1 MSLRSPEEMAAVFKR
16 NKAKIEAYFSKQD
29 LAAIIPELRLEY
41 LISSTEEHEINSTES
56 TKRAHTLTKILE
68 SKIVNNPDLFQ
79 NLKQFLGSSFEDFSE
94 TPQPETSTTIVP
106 SSPSSDGE
114 PSEISQR
121 APTDLEYISETW
133 PQQYANVSLPTRQ
146 SVHAHQWYGR
156 GWQGEHDLSIGNFS
170 DQAPYH
176 RYTASSSTSTFAGL
190 HTSQPRSMQATNS
203 RQKFPKS
210 SVSTSKTKKQPPQR
224 SDKAFPGIEFS
235 SYRSRATVG
244 HRGHTIR
251 GEGVQLR
258 IPPKAIKR
266 RTSLE
271 ISLQGCISGPF
282 SLPEGIQLAS
292 PVFLVKCTPQYQFQ
306 RELMLTM
313 HHFVLLQNHEQCE
326 DMVLLMSP
334 ERKVEDKD
342 YIYWKFDFCDQ
353 PLQCFPHASYGEVEL
368 THFSFFCF
376 GIRLHRGKPRGFISL
391 YYLLL
396 ILLIARPV
404 LRY

>member
-1 MSLRSPEEMAAVFKR
+1 MSLRSPEEMAALFKK

-29 LAAIIPELRLEY
+29 LAAIIPELRLEH

-94 TPQPETSTTIVP
+94 TPQPETSITIVP

-114 PSEISQR
+114 PSEISQL
-121 APTDLEYISETW
+121 APTDLEYISETRLL
-133 PQQYANVSLPTRQ
+133 QYADVSLPTRQ
-146 SVHAHQWYGR
+146 SVHAHQWYG
-156 GWQGEHDLSIGNFS
+156 WQGEHDLSTGNFS

-190 HTSQPRSMQATNS
+190 HTSQPRSMQATNL

-224 SDKAFPGIEFS
+224 SDKTFPGIEFS

-258 IPPKAIKR
+258 IPPKAITR
-266 RTSLE
+266 RTSLD
-271 ISLQGCISGPF
+271 ISLQGCIGGPF
-282 SLPEGIQLAS
+282 CLPEGIQLAS
-292 PVFLVKCTPQYQFQ
+292 PVFLVKCTPPQYQFQ
-306 RELMLTM
+306 RELTLTI
-313 HHFVLLQNHEQCE
+313 HHFVLLQNREQCE
-326 DMVLLMSP
+326 DMVLLTSP

-342 YIYWKFDFCDQ
+342 YWKFDFCDQ
-353 PLQCFPHASYGEVEL
+353 PLQCFPCASYGEVEL

-376 GIRLHRGKPRGFISL
+376 GIRFRRGKSRG
-391 YYLLL
+391 L
-396 ILLIARPV
+396 IFEFSTVYVEILASI
-404 LRY
+404 